1 MDEKLSFI
9 PKKNLN
15 YRPSARRGGGGGFVL
30 FSFLIF
36 VISSALWG
44 SLFVYK
50 KSLNDNALALKETIK
65 KQKSAMEESTVNE
78 VAIFAEK
85 ISVVK
90 KLLDKHKAFSN
101 VLNFLQDFTMKDI
114 KFNDLNYSF
123 SESADSKNNDIS
135 LAMSGVTR
143 SYASLAV
150 QIQALEKNNQ
160 VKKVSVSGLS
170 SEEKGGVKFNLK
182 IIVDPV
188 MINYAIK

>member
-30 FSFLIF
+30 FAFLIF

-65 KQKSAMEESTVNE
+65 KQKSALEESTINE
-78 VAIFAEK
+78 VAVFADK

-90 KLLDKHKAFSN
+90 KLLDNHRAVSN
-101 VLNFLQDFTMKDI
+101 VLDFLQDFTMKDV
-114 KFNDLNYSF
+114 KFNDMSYSF
-123 SESADSKNNDIS
+123 SDSAGAGELS
-135 LAMSGVTR
+135 LSLSGITR

-160 VKKVSVSGLS
+160 VKRVSVSGLS
-170 SEEKGGVKFNLK
+170 ADAKGGVKFNLK
-182 IIVDPV
+182 IIIDSA
-188 MINYAIK
+188 ISAYAVK

>member
-15 YRPSARRGGGGGFVL
+15 YRPVVRRGGSGFVL
-30 FSFLIF
+30 FALLIF
-36 VISSALWG
+36 VVSSALWG
-44 SLFVYK
+44 SVYVYK
-50 KSLNDNALALKETIK
+50 KSLNDNATLLNETIK
-65 KQKSAMEESTVNE
+65 KEKSLLEESTINE

-90 KLLDKHKAFSN
+90 KLLDNHKSFSN
-101 VLNFLQDFTMKDI
+101 VLSFLQDFTMKDI
-114 KFNDLNYSF
+114 RFNDLSYSF
-123 SESADSKNNDIS
+123 AESGGPS
-135 LAMSGVTR
+135 LALSGVTR

-170 SEEKGGVKFNLK
+170 SDVKGGVKFNLK
-182 IIVDPV
+182 IIIDPIMAV
-188 MINYAIK
+188 YTVK